1 MTYFDKSIKDINNAE
16 AALLASLPKAP
27 SKYNP
32 YRNFNTVKGRKDW
45 VLKRMQDN
53 GFISREEL
61 KKSLNYKIKLK
72 KRDLNIDTSPAFF
85 VEEVRKNLI
94 DQYGDK
100 KLYRQG
106 LFVKTSL
113 NKKIQEVTSSAL
125 KKILFYILKDTVG
138 LDLYIKTILEKKF
151 NQLKKMKNLN
161 QEILI

>member
-1 MTYFDKSIKDINNAE
+1 MIYI
-16 AALLASLPKAP
+16 
-27 SKYNP
+27 
-32 YRNFNTVKGRKDW
+32 
-45 VLKRMQDN
+45 Q
-53 GFISREEL
+53 EEL
-61 KKSLNYKIKLK
+61 QKSLNYKIKL

-113 NKKIQEVTSSAL
+113 NKKIQEVASSAL
-125 KKILFYILKDTVG
+125 KKILFYIPKDTVG
-138 LDLYIKTILEKKF
+138 LDLYIKTILEK
-151 NQLKKMKNLN
+151 NLTNSKKMENLN